1 MPAENIKNDTSVIE
15 LSGICKSYSTRC
27 NTVHALK
34 DVSMKVKRGEFVAVT
49 GRSGSG
55 KSTLMNIIG
64 CLDEPDS
71 GSYRLC
77 GSEVCNISER
87 RRGELRR
94 NYIGFVFQS
103 FNLIPSLSAIENVE
117 LPMIYRRVP
126 ASRRRKLALQALEE
140 VGLSPRA
147 THRPQ
152 ELSGGQQQRV
162 AIARAVAMQ
171 PGLILADEPTGSLDR
186 SSGEDVLGLLRRL
199 NAQGVTIVL
208 ITHDPEI
215 AARAGRIVT
224 VSDGRVK

>member
-15 LSGICKSYSTRC
+15 QSGVCKSYSKRC

-199 NAQGVTIVL
+199 HAQGVTIVL

>member
-1 MPAENIKNDTSVIE
+1 MPENNVKNNTSVIE
-15 LSGICKSYSTRC
+15 LEGICKNYCTHCS
-27 NTVHALK
+27 TVHALR
-34 DVSMKVKRGEFVAVT
+34 DVSLSVKLGEFVAVT

-71 GSYRLC
+71 GRYLLC
-77 GSEVCNISER
+77 GRDVFSAGQR

-103 FNLIPSLSAIENVE
+103 FNLIPSLTALENVE

-126 ASRRRKLALQALEE
+126 KSRRRQLALEALGE
-140 VGLSPRA
+140 VGLSERA
-147 THRPQ
+147 AHRPR

-199 NAQGVTIVL
+199 NSRGVTVVL

-215 AARAGRIVT
+215 AAGAGRIVT
-224 VSDGRVK
+224 VSDGKVG

>member
-152 ELSGGQQQRV
+152 RV

>member
-34 DVSMKVKRGEFVAVT
+34 DVSMKVKI
-49 GRSGSG
+49 
-55 KSTLMNIIG
+55 MNIIG